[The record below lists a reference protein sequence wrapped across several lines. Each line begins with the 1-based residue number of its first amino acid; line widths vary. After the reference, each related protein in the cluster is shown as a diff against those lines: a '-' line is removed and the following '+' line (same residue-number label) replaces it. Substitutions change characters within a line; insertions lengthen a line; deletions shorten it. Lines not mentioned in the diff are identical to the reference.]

1 MPRFV
6 PMAPTPTPTA
16 ARFETKALSPRETT
30 VRFRQRRLPL
40 GFATTLLPMLL
51 LLSSS
56 FFLGEGFASGTV
68 GRNGCC
74 QSCTNHLYRYR
85 YRYRYHCSQQ
95 QQEQQQQQS
104 RGQGRPMDF
113 GGAVVGGRKQTQRQT
128 QTQRSATTG
137 DLTTEHEQPNTRT
150 CRKKRYGVELRR
162 ARREERLQVR
172 RQRVERQERGLSA
185 ASSMSIS
192 SMSISSISLLSR
204 TVVGPL
210 VRSLVRI
217 RSKLSSI
224 WIAFRYW
231 LSRS

>member
-1 MPRFV
+1 MLRFV
-6 PMAPTPTPTA
+6 PMAPAPTA
-16 ARFETKALSPRETT
+16 APFETKALSPREST

-51 LLSSS
+51 LLSSL

-85 YRYRYHCSQQ
+85 HHCSQQ
-95 QQEQQQQQS
+95 QQEQQQQS

-113 GGAVVGGRKQTQRQT
+113 GGAVVGGRKQTQTQTQRQR

-150 CRKKRYGVELRR
+150 CRKKRYGFELRR
-162 ARREERLQVR
+162 VRREERLQVR
-172 RQRVERQERGLSA
+172 RQRVERQERGISA
-185 ASSMSIS
+185 ASSIS
-192 SMSISSISLLSR
+192 SMSLLSR